1 MAETAA
7 QTVPATPEVEGQESS
22 TVPCIKCNQPASI
35 QDGGVMRGYGVQCR
49 QCTNVYQI
57 LYRHLGGIPPT
68 LQSMSCQEQMD
79 FFKGGGQMLKTCP
92 KNGRWAVVR
101 SHLHSSMVRF
111 KTEQVK
117 TTIRRE
123 FLPLS
128 VWQARG
134 FDVQQIQQNGE
145 KSTDAVPPSMFTFL
159 PLFIFDDT
167 TVTYTMH
174 RSKLVLIVT

>member
-1 MAETAA
+1 
-7 QTVPATPEVEGQESS
+7 
-22 TVPCIKCNQPASI
+22 
-35 QDGGVMRGYGVQCR
+35 
-49 QCTNVYQI
+49 
-57 LYRHLGGIPPT
+57 
-68 LQSMSCQEQMD
+68 
-79 FFKGGGQMLKTCP
+79 
-92 KNGRWAVVR
+92 
-101 SHLHSSMVRF
+101 MVRF

-145 KSTDAVPPSMFTFL
+145 KSTDAVPRSMFTLL